1 MEVILPSILTVEIA
15 GLVSGAKWL
24 RSEGRTLGVTIEVV
38 IAGADDFQ
46 GITILM
52 LDVRWSRNLLRS
64 AKYLFIHQFFKFV
77 FLNKSRYALYKS
89 DIPCHKVR

>member
-38 IAGADDFQ
+38 MTRADGFQ
-46 GITILM
+46 GIKILM
-52 LDVRWSRNLLRS
+52 LGVRWL
-64 AKYLFIHQFFKFV
+64 I
-77 FLNKSRYALYKS
+77 
-89 DIPCHKVR
+89 I